1 VQQIGRYQ
9 ILGELGR
16 GAMGVVYRAQ
26 DPAIGR
32 IIAIKTIRLSDLTD
46 AAERDRMRDRLFRE
60 AQSAGI
66 LSHPNIVTI
75 YDILEQDGM
84 AYIFMEFVNGP
95 PLEKLL
101 ADEQT
106 PDRQTLMAILRQTAG
121 ALDYAHKKGIV
132 HRDIKPANVMI
143 HDDGSAKITD
153 FGVAKIVSQ
162 QMTQTGMMM
171 GTPSY
176 MSPEQVQGGTVDGR
190 ADQFALGV
198 IAYEML
204 TGEKPFV
211 AEYLPSLLYK
221 ICREEPAPP
230 QRLNTTLS
238 SQSEVA
244 LRKALAKSPN
254 DRYETCFQFIV
265 DLERALAAKPEWAA
279 LPRGTSQNMPTV
291 ATTSSVPLGAP
302 EDEAKTEIAA
312 PVLLGSAL
320 SSSAAAAAG
329 RESRI
334 PTRLEDTESHT
345 VRNVVLALASLV
357 VIGLVVLVAQK
368 WTAPKPTSATSE
380 PQTIAS
386 APSKSEPP
394 ANAPA
399 SPPANPSA
407 LPPSPVTKPEPAQ
420 PDGDQK
426 RQAQQPDTQERIE
439 KPSPVQSRE
448 RPPATPSA
456 GADQPVQFMTNPPGA
471 TVVVDDNPA
480 FTCASPCQLP
490 LAPGRHT
497 LTATADGFRVAHRI
511 FETPRE
517 ATINLGLDRMVG
529 SLSITTEPA
538 GATIKIDG
546 QTRPEKTPAVI
557 SLPVG
562 NHRLEVVGW
571 EPEDVQIKDGAIR
584 QLKYTK

>member
-1 VQQIGRYQ
+1 
-9 ILGELGR
+9 
-16 GAMGVVYRAQ
+16 MGVVYRAQ

-32 IIAIKTIRLSDLTD
+32 IIAIKTIRLSDLTEP
-46 AAERDRMRDRLFRE
+46 AERERMRDRLFRE

-84 AYIFMEFVNGP
+84 AYIFMEYVNGP
-95 PLEKLL
+95 ALEKLL
-101 ADEQT
+101 ADEQP
-106 PDRQTLMAILRQTAG
+106 PDRQTLMTILRQTGA
-121 ALDYAHKKGIV
+121 ALDYAHKKGII
-132 HRDIKPANVMI
+132 HRDIKPGNIMI
-143 HDDGSAKITD
+143 HEDGCAKITD

-176 MSPEQVQGGTVDGR
+176 MSPEQVQGGAVDGR

-221 ICREEPAPP
+221 ICREDPAPP

-238 SQSEVA
+238 SQSEAV
-244 LRKALAKSPN
+244 LRRALAKSPN
-254 DRYETCFQFIV
+254 DRYETCSDFIA
-265 DLERALAAKPEWAA
+265 DLERALAAKPDWSP

-291 ATTSSVPLGAP
+291 ATSSAVAMKESESDASAERADAAVTSPPPVSQ
-302 EDEAKTEIAA
+302 A
-312 PVLLGSAL
+312 PVAPPTVAPSV
-320 SSSAAAAAG
+320 
-329 RESRI
+329 SRTPI
-334 PTRLEDTESHT
+334 RLEDSESHT

-357 VIGLVVLVAQK
+357 VIGLAILVAQK
-368 WTAPKPTSATSE
+368 WTAPKPTSATTE
-380 PQTIAS
+380 LQTTAS
-386 APSKSEPP
+386 APAPTVPKASRSEPT
-394 ANAPA
+394 
-399 SPPANPSA
+399 
-407 LPPSPVTKPEPAQ
+407 LPPSPVDKPEPSQ
-420 PDGDQK
+420 RENGEK
-426 RQAQQPDTQERIE
+426 QESF
-439 KPSPVQSRE
+439 KTAPRE
-448 RPPATPSA
+448 RPEKAGPSREHAQSTPAIHGPE
-456 GADQPVQFMTNPPGA
+456 QPIQFASNPPGA

-480 FTCASPCQLP
+480 LTCVAPCQLP

-497 LTATADGFRVAHRI
+497 LTATAEGYRIAHRI
-511 FETPRE
+511 FETPKE
-517 ATINLGLDRMVG
+517 SSINLSLDRMMG
-529 SLSITTEPA
+529 ALSITTEPA

-557 SLPVG
+557 NLPVG
-562 NHRLEVVGW
+562 THRLEVVGW

>member
-1 VQQIGRYQ
+1 
-9 ILGELGR
+9 
-16 GAMGVVYRAQ
+16 MGVVYRAQ

-46 AAERDRMRDRLFRE
+46 SAERDRMRDRLFRE
-60 AQSAGI
+60 AQSAGM
-66 LSHPNIVTI
+66 LSHPHIVTI
-75 YDILEQDGM
+75 YDILEQDEM

-101 ADEQT
+101 ADEQA
-106 PDRQTLMAILRQTAG
+106 PDRQTLMTILRQTAA

-162 QMTQTGMMM
+162 QMTQSGMMM

-176 MSPEQVQGGTVDGR
+176 MSPEQVQGGSVDGR

-230 QRLNTTLS
+230 QRLNPTLS
-238 SQSEVA
+238 SQSEAA
-244 LRKALAKSPN
+244 LRKALAKSAD
-254 DRYETCFQFIV
+254 DRYDTCFQFIT
-265 DLERALAAKPEWAA
+265 DLEKALATKPEWTA

-291 ATTSSVPLGAP
+291 ATTSSVPLG
-302 EDEAKTEIAA
+302 ESEEAAAGIAVVPLA
-312 PVLLGSAL
+312 AGAAL
-320 SSSAAAAAG
+320 TSTPAAAAPPSA
-329 RESRI
+329 SRT
-334 PTRLEDTESHT
+334 PARLEDTESHT

-368 WTAPKPTSATSE
+368 WAAPKPTTATSE

-386 APSKSEPP
+386 APKSEPP
-394 ANAPA
+394 ATAPA
-399 SPPANPSA
+399 SPPANPTA
-407 LPPSPVTKPEPAQ
+407 LPPNPVAKPEPAQ
-420 PDGDQK
+420 AQNEEKQTTQPPATPD
-426 RQAQQPDTQERIE
+426 RID

-448 RPPATPSA
+448 RPPTPAA
-456 GADQPVQFMTNPPGA
+456 GADQPIQFTTNPPGA
-471 TVVVDDNPA
+471 TVVVDDNAA

-490 LAPGRHT
+490 LGPGRHT
-497 LTATADGFRVAHRI
+497 LTANADGFRVARRI
-511 FETPRE
+511 FETPRD
-517 ATINLGLDRMVG
+517 ATINLALDRMMG
-529 SLSITTEPA
+529 ALSITTEPA
-538 GATIKIDG
+538 GAAIKIDG
-546 QTRPEKTPAVI
+546 QVRPEKTPAVI
-557 SLPVG
+557 NLPVG
-562 NHRLEVVGW
+562 NHRLEVIGW

>member
-1 VQQIGRYQ
+1 
-9 ILGELGR
+9 
-16 GAMGVVYRAQ
+16 MGVVYRAQ

-32 IIAIKTIRLSDLTD
+32 IIAIKTIRLSDLTEP
-46 AAERDRMRDRLFRE
+46 AERERMRDRLFRE

-84 AYIFMEFVNGP
+84 AYIFMEYVNGP
-95 PLEKLL
+95 ALEKLL
-101 ADEQT
+101 ADEQP
-106 PDRQTLMAILRQTAG
+106 PDRQTLMTILRQTGA
-121 ALDYAHKKGIV
+121 ALDYAHKKGII
-132 HRDIKPANVMI
+132 HRDIKPGNIMI
-143 HDDGSAKITD
+143 HEDGCAKITD

-176 MSPEQVQGGTVDGR
+176 MSPEQVQGGAVDGR

-221 ICREEPAPP
+221 ICREDPAPP

-238 SQSEVA
+238 SQSETV
-244 LRKALAKSPN
+244 LRRALAKSPN
-254 DRYETCFQFIV
+254 DRYETCSEFIA
-265 DLERALAAKPEWAA
+265 DLERALAAKPDWSP
-279 LPRGTSQNMPTV
+279 LPRGTSLNMPTV
-291 ATTSSVPLGAP
+291 ATSSSVPMKESEG
-302 EDEAKTEIAA
+302 ESSVESA
-312 PVLLGSAL
+312 PVAVTSGPPVSQ
-320 SSSAAAAAG
+320 
-329 RESRI
+329 I
-334 PTRLEDTESHT
+334 PTPPPPVAPPSSRTPARLEDSESHT

-357 VIGLVVLVAQK
+357 VIGLAVLVAQK

-380 PQTIAS
+380 PQTTAS
-386 APSKSEPP
+386 APPPP
-394 ANAPA
+394 AAKPSPA
-399 SPPANPSA
+399 TPT
-407 LPPSPVTKPEPAQ
+407 LPPRPVPNPEPAQ
-420 PDGDQK
+420 PENGEKQE
-426 RQAQQPDTQERIE
+426 AQPREKLERA
-439 KPSPVQSRE
+439 SPPRE
-448 RPPATPSA
+448 RAQAAPAVP
-456 GADQPVQFMTNPPGA
+456 GPEQPIQFATNPPGA

-480 FTCASPCQLP
+480 FTCVTPCQLP

-497 LTATADGFRVAHRI
+497 LTATADGYRVAHRI
-511 FETPRE
+511 FETPRD
-517 ATINLGLDRMVG
+517 ANMNLSLDRMMG
-529 SLSITTEPA
+529 ALSITTEPA

-557 SLPVG
+557 NLPVG
-562 NHRLEVVGW
+562 THRLEVVGW

>member
-1 VQQIGRYQ
+1 
-9 ILGELGR
+9 
-16 GAMGVVYRAQ
+16 
-26 DPAIGR
+26 
-32 IIAIKTIRLSDLTD
+32 
-46 AAERDRMRDRLFRE
+46 
-60 AQSAGI
+60 
-66 LSHPNIVTI
+66 
-75 YDILEQDGM
+75 
-84 AYIFMEFVNGP
+84 
-95 PLEKLL
+95 
-101 ADEQT
+101 
-106 PDRQTLMAILRQTAG
+106 
-121 ALDYAHKKGIV
+121 
-132 HRDIKPANVMI
+132 
-143 HDDGSAKITD
+143 
-153 FGVAKIVSQ
+153 
-162 QMTQTGMMM
+162 
-171 GTPSY
+171 
-176 MSPEQVQGGTVDGR
+176 VQGSTVDGR

-254 DRYETCFQFIV
+254 ERYDTCSEFIV
-265 DLERALAAKPEWAA
+265 DLERALATKPEWAA

-291 ATTSSVPLGAP
+291 ATTSSVPLGP
-302 EDEAKTEIAA
+302 SEDEVKAEIAAA
-312 PVLLGSAL
+312 PVLVGSGL
-320 SSSAAAAAG
+320 SSSFPAAIG
-329 RESRI
+329 RESRT
-334 PTRLEDTESHT
+334 PARLEDTESHT

-517 ATINLGLDRMVG
+517 ATINLRLDRMVG